1 MICSRSLRLACCARI
16 RRRWTRRARRPGG
29 GKMFGVG
36 PVRIRKRKRSC
47 RKRKE
52 GGRLTGAGGAAEMA
66 LQEEA
71 SGSSDLA
78 LVYVVCAVL
87 FAVLAAVLVWAYNN
101 LL

>member
-1 MICSRSLRLACCARI
+1 
-16 RRRWTRRARRPGG
+16 
-29 GKMFGVG
+29 MFGVG
-36 PVRIRKRKRSC
+36 PVRIRKRKRS

>member
-1 MICSRSLRLACCARI
+1 M
-16 RRRWTRRARRPGG
+16 
-29 GKMFGVG
+29 
-36 PVRIRKRKRSC
+36 
-47 RKRKE
+47 
-52 GGRLTGAGGAAEMA
+52 TGAGGAAEMA